1 VAEATPATSKSRSR
15 APRRHFVDER
25 WSGLRP
31 DERAAGLLA
40 LASLVDRDRGDHGG
54 ARDAP
59 HRKAHPRVRGD
70 IARGLD
76 GIRFYAASARN
87 MRGETIP
94 VSNDFHSYTVREPV
108 GHRRHA
114 SCRGTCPSY

>member
-1 VAEATPATSKSRSR
+1 VLETLHTGKPIRES
-15 APRRHFVDER
+15 
-25 WSGLRP
+25 
-31 DERAAGLLA
+31 
-40 LASLVDRDRGDHGG
+40 
-54 ARDAP
+54 
-59 HRKAHPRVRGD
+59 RGD

-108 GHRRHA
+108 GIVACIVPWNVPFVLMVSKAAPALAGGNSVVVKPATAHA
-114 SCRGTCPSY
+114 VHGAITSRSSGKRPGCRPASSAF